1 MYTHTDTGK
10 SLQVLKLH
18 LLGEEYYTNRRKKN
32 YAIQRIVISL
42 IFYSDNSIRKCM
54 SRSNKANNIARRKM
68 KANSM
73 VSF

>member
-1 MYTHTDTGK
+1 MRSHTRTHTSK

-18 LLGEEYYTNRRKKN
+18 LLGEEHYTKRRKKN

-54 SRSNKANNIARRKM
+54 NISNKANNIT
-68 KANSM
+68 
-73 VSF
+73 